1 MDIEL
6 KVFEAANFIDDHP
19 AFAGCRRSGE
29 GSLCIGRWKVCKNG
43 VSWEPGGNPRIYLY
57 EGDARY
63 DEFEKDEDGEVCVG
77 YREFYGYDWE
87 YDHIETW
94 IEGGNCFWKKIDSL
108 HHNWHS
114 IEINGE
120 RWFDDYYHDYE
131 LDVSGESYGHALI
144 KFADKVKD
152 KYGDWSIEPKAEN
165 TIIPSWIGE
174 FNKGK
179 DIFPGMRAAILG
191 DGVSGMSFER
201 NEDYVFLH
209 DYHFN
214 ALWYW
219 RHNSEDIGLGAP
231 ELMERASGLKYLGI
245 EG

>member
-19 AFAGCRRSGE
+19 AFAGYSRSGE
-29 GSLCIGRWKVCKNG
+29 GSLCIGRWKACKNG

-57 EGDARY
+57 DGDERY
-63 DEFEKDEDGEVCVG
+63 DEFESDEDGEVCVG
-77 YREFYGYDWE
+77 YREYYGYDWE
-87 YDHIETW
+87 YDHVETW
-94 IEGGNCFWKKIDSL
+94 IEGGNCFWEKVDSL

-144 KFADKVKD
+144 KFAEKVKE
-152 KYGDWSIEPKAEN
+152 KYGDWSVEPEVEN
-165 TIIPSWIGE
+165 TIVPGWIDEWNEG
-174 FNKGK
+174 KGV
-179 DIFPGMRAAILG
+179 DLDAVFP
-191 DGVSGMSFER
+191 FKKNPE
-201 NEDYVFLH
+201 YVYL
-209 DYHFN
+209 DQYHLN

-219 RHNSEDIGLGAP
+219 RHEGRDIGLGGP
-231 ELMERASGLKYLGI
+231 ELMERDTGLKYLGI
-245 EG
+245 S